1 MRLSV
6 DTAPTEEPVRLAD
19 LKTHCRIDTTDDDD
33 WLIGARV
40 LAREAVENDT
50 GRALCTQT
58 WDITYDDFPA
68 SSDTAIVLP
77 LTPLSSVTSITY
89 TDTNGDAQTW
99 SADDYQVDN
108 SSDSWPARIKPS
120 YGETYPTVYDEMSAV
135 TVKIVCGY
143 GEAAVVPQW
152 AKFAIQLA
160 VGTLY
165 EHREEVEAMP
175 AGMRVEMIRSN
186 FAYNNLIGR
195 NKIRH
200 F

>member
-6 DTAPTEEPVRLAD
+6 VTAPTEEPVRLAD
-19 LKTHCRIDTTDDDD
+19 LKTHCRIDSTDDDD
-33 WLIGARV
+33 WLLHARV

-58 WDITYDDFPA
+58 WDVTYDDFPE
-68 SSDTAIVLP
+68 SDKAIVLP

-89 TDTNGDAQTW
+89 TDTNGAAQTW
-99 SADDYQVDN
+99 ASADYQVDN
-108 SSDSWPARIKPS
+108 SSDSWPARVKPS
-120 YGETYPTVYDEMSAV
+120 YGETYPTVYDEMSV
-135 TVKIVCGY
+135 VVVKIVCGY
-143 GEAAVVPQW
+143 GEAKDVPQW
-152 AKFAIQLA
+152 AKFAIMLA

-175 AGMRVEMIRSN
+175 AGMRVETIRSN
-186 FAYNNLIGR
+186 FAYAALIGR